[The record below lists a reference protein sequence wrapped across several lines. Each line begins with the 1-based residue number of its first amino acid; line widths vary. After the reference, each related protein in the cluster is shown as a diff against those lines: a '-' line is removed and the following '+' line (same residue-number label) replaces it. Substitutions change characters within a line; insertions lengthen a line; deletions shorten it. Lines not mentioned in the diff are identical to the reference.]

1 MKNASYSPIEEK
13 GLEAAK
19 LLLERKGLEVLESK
33 ADWLGMGFVAM
44 DGDVLV
50 FVQVR
55 VAEGLMP
62 ERDVDARALELA
74 AAAWLAE
81 NGEGVDDCRVRFDD
95 VAIVAYGAT
104 GKALARHTIN
114 ALA

>member
-1 MKNASYSPIEEK
+1 MKNASYSPIEGK

-19 LLLERKGLEVLESK
+19 MLLERKGLEVLEGK
-33 ADWLGMGFVAM
+33 ADWLRMGLVAV

-55 VAEGLMP
+55 VAEGIMP

-74 AAAWLAE
+74 AAMWLAE
-81 NGEGVDDCRVRFDD
+81 NGESMADCRVRFDD
-95 VAIVAYGAT
+95 VAIAAYGDA